1 MTRQLKAGNA
11 SSNND
16 QNLKLDYYIN
26 LLDRC
31 WIASQHYK
39 DDLNKLL
46 IWQGSLLVGIITIT
60 GMFGAVQFQNVLIKF
75 SLTHIILLHCIFA
88 ISWLFYLHKKLRAEM
103 YIRIGI
109 EAEKYIKRSII
120 NSEHELNT
128 FFNIRSY
135 YTYPNDRLKLT
146 TSKGA
151 TSLIILF
158 YLTLVSVPIF
168 SVKLNQATMS
178 INYETLINVAVFIG
192 IIVVGLLLYKH
203 EEEHVM
209 KAVANEWNNKA

>member
-1 MTRQLKAGNA
+1 M
-11 SSNND
+11 NNCD
-16 QNLKLDYYIN
+16 NKRKQLKLDYYLK

-31 WIASQHYK
+31 WTASQHYK

-60 GMFGAVQFQNVLIKF
+60 GMFGAVQFQNTLIKF

-103 YIRIGI
+103 YIHIGI
-109 EAEKYIKRSII
+109 ETEKYIKRYII
-120 NSEHELNT
+120 ESDHELNT
-128 FFNIRSY
+128 FFNIKSY

-151 TSLIILF
+151 TTLIILF

-168 SVKLNQATMS
+168 SVTLDQTTMS
-178 INYETLINVAVFIG
+178 INYETLINIAVFVS
-192 IIVVGLLLYKH
+192 IIVIGLLLYKH
-203 EEEHVM
+203 EEKHVM
-209 KAVANEWNNKA
+209 KAIDFEWNNKA